1 MKKNVNFAM
10 IQLQFIIFIY
20 ATLNVKNVE
29 SGRKEKAMSKLIWK
43 LYNNNMISIEIANE
57 LLDEHY
63 K

>member
-10 IQLQFIIFIY
+10 IQLWFIIFIY

-43 LYNNNMISIEIANE
+43 LYNNNLISIEVANE